1 MPPCFLSNRLYTS
14 AICSNRNL
22 CETTSDCLSMITVVK
37 NETALPSGSKVPS
50 WMCFRQVWAYLCP
63 GFCEQPTKVILTSV
77 LAGF

>member
-1 MPPCFLSNRLYTS
+1 
-14 AICSNRNL
+14 
-22 CETTSDCLSMITVVK
+22 
-37 NETALPSGSKVPS
+37 VPS